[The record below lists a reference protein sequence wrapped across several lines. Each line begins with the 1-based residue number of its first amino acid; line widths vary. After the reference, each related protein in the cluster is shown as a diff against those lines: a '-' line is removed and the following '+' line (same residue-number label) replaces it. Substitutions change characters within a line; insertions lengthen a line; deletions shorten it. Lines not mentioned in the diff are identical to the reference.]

1 VTTIVW
7 DGRTLAADRC
17 RSNTNTRELAR
28 KLFDC
33 GEYVYGAVGDMHDA
47 PAVVRWLKAGA
58 KWEERPVLDEGG
70 TKGIVVRVR
79 DGALF
84 IAGGKPVTLAEQPRG
99 PTATGSGM
107 DFALA
112 AMRCGKDA
120 RAAIAVAAYF
130 DAFTGKGVDAV
141 DVRKARKKK
150 RRGWRR

>member
-1 VTTIVW
+1 MTTIVW
-7 DGRTLAADRC
+7 DGKTLAADRC
-17 RSNTNTRELAR
+17 RSNTNTVELAR

-47 PAVVRWLKAGA
+47 PSVVRWLRAGA

-84 IAGGKPVTLAEQPRG
+84 IAGGKTVTLAEQPRG
-99 PTATGSGM
+99 PTAAGSGM

-112 AMRCGKDA
+112 AMYCGKDA
-120 RAAIAVAAYF
+120 RGAIAVATHF
-130 DAFTGKGVDAV
+130 DAFTGKGVDAI
-141 DVRKARKKK
+141 DVAKLGKARRAG
-150 RRGWRR
+150 RR